1 MPDTLK
7 NPKKCLSSSSLLY
20 GDIMKK
26 HGNHVRKLDS
36 KIVILKKKFPFHMN
50 IPYN

>member
-1 MPDTLK
+1 MFIIIIIIIWG
-7 NPKKCLSSSSLLY
+7 Y
-20 GDIMKK
+20 
-26 HGNHVRKLDS
+26 HEERNHVRKLDI